1 MVVGRSKVNTFRGLH
16 DKIAK
21 RVTRWKEKFN
31 SRAER
36 EILIKSVAQV
46 IPTYTMSI
54 FKIPKS
60 PCDDLNSMM
69 AKYWW
74 GQTSNEKKIH

>member
-1 MVVGRSKVNTFRGLH
+1 MNTFRGLH
-16 DKIAK
+16 NKIAK
-21 RVTRWKEKFN
+21 RVRGWKEKFN

-36 EILIKSVAQV
+36 EILIKTLAQV

-60 PCDDLNSMM
+60 LCDDLNSMM

-74 GQTSNEKKIH
+74 GQISNEKKIH